1 MIIKQKNTCVNTHC
15 LCPMINYTLEE
26 KLVGKKNLVT
36 MSDKNG
42 VTLRYTC
49 RQRMF
54 EGKLLRYRE
63 VLEREKSK
71 HSVIKEE
78 ETALSAYSRKTNDL
92 KLFEDYLKLKKIT

>member
-1 MIIKQKNTCVNTHC
+1 MCENAHLSVSDDQYPGREVGVD
-15 LCPMINYTLEE
+15 P
-26 KLVGKKNLVT
+26 GKKNLVT

-63 VLEREKSK
+63 VLEREKS
-71 HSVIKEE
+71 VIQQEE
-78 ETALSAYSRKTNDL
+78 SALSAYSRKTNDL
-92 KLFEDYLKLKKIT
+92 KLF